1 MKFGTRLVFILILV
15 GFLPLL
21 LGGFFLFYFFEGYLK
36 ETTYSNLE
44 KITEITSFRIENFIN
59 QSITSSGLLNQ
70 NEVLTSEGSSL
81 EEIEREINKVYNYYQ
96 VFFQD
101 ITFLDREGKVV
112 ASTSKR
118 SYGRWETNPWFM
130 KAMATKEIVISDMY
144 AVSNPED
151 PIMAVFVPNLDEEG
165 QIVSFTVVQVNTEP
179 LFKDLDFKIGEDGV
193 VIVLNERGDIIF
205 HQEKK
210 NIFTKIS
217 DSYPLDENALR
228 KNGNI
233 VFDFQ
238 GKDFIASFKVIES
251 ETFNMG
257 WQLIIAQPEEEAFGF
272 LTKMAMNY
280 GFLVIVFLFPIILVS
295 FVISRKVIKPLKNLS
310 ITSKRVARGDFKA
323 RAVVYTKDEFGEL
336 ADNFN
341 KMTDD
346 LGKAKQTMQEERDVL
361 EIKVNARTK
370 ELNEMNEK
378 LEQEVESRTEQ
389 IQKKLVELE
398 KMSKL
403 MVGRELKMIELKKEL
418 QEKEGEMERL
428 KGKNTL

>member
-1 MKFGTRLVFILILV
+1 MKFGTRLSFILILV

-21 LGGFFLFYFFEGYLK
+21 IGGFFLLYFFEGYLK
-36 ETTYSNLE
+36 ETTYNNLE
-44 KITEITSFRIENFIN
+44 KINKITSLRIENFIN
-59 QSITSSGLLNQ
+59 QSIVSSSLLNQ
-70 NEVLTSEGSSL
+70 NETLISKESSV
-81 EEIEREINKVYNYYQ
+81 EEIENEINRISNYYQ

-101 ITFLDREGKVV
+101 ITSLDNEGKVV

-130 KAMATKEIVISDMY
+130 KAKATKEIVISDMY
-144 AVSNPED
+144 VVSNPED
-151 PIMAVFVPNLDEEG
+151 PMMAVFVPNIDEEG
-165 QIVSFTVVQVNTEP
+165 QIASFTVVQINMEP
-179 LFKDLDFKIGEDGV
+179 LFRDLNFKVGIGGMA
-193 VIVLNERGDIIF
+193 IILNERGDIIF
-205 HQEKK
+205 HQDKK
-210 NIFTKIS
+210 NLFTKIS
-217 DSYPLDENALR
+217 ESYPLDQNALI
-228 KNGNI
+228 KKGNLT
-233 VFDFQ
+233 FDFQ
-238 GKDFIASFKVIES
+238 EQNLVASFKIIES
-251 ETFNMG
+251 DVFDMG
-257 WQLIIAQPEEEAFGF
+257 WQLIIVQPEGEAFGF
-272 LTKMAMNY
+272 LRKMAINY
-280 GFLVIVFLFPIILVS
+280 GLLVVIFLFPIILIS
-295 FVISRKVIKPLKNLS
+295 FIISRKVVRPLKNLS

-323 RAVVYTKDEFGEL
+323 RAVLYTKDEFGEL

-378 LEQEVESRTEQ
+378 LEQEVGNRTEQ

-418 QEKEGEMERL
+418 QEKEGEIERL
-428 KGKNTL
+428 RGKNSL

>member
-1 MKFGTRLVFILILV
+1 MKFGTRLAFILITV
-15 GFLPLL
+15 GFLTLL

-44 KITEITSFRIENFIN
+44 KITEITSFRVENFIN

-70 NEVLTSEGSSL
+70 NEVLTSEESSP
-81 EEIEREINKVYNYYQ
+81 EEIEEEINKVYSYYK

-101 ITFLDREGKVV
+101 ITFLDKEGKVV

-130 KAMATKEIVISDMY
+130 KSKATKEIVISDMY
-144 AVSNPED
+144 AVSDPED
-151 PIMAVFVPNLDEEG
+151 PIMAVFVPNLNDEK

-179 LFKDLDFKIGEDGV
+179 LFRDLDFKIGEEGT
-193 VIVLNERGDIIF
+193 VIILNERGDIIF
-205 HQEKK
+205 HKDKK

-228 KNGNI
+228 KSGNL
-233 VFDFQ
+233 VFNFQ
-238 GKDFIASFKVIES
+238 GKDFVASFKVIES
-251 ETFNMG
+251 EFFDMG

-272 LTKMAMNY
+272 LNKMVINY
-280 GFLVIVFLFPIILVS
+280 GFLIIVFLFPIILIS

-323 RAVVYTKDEFGEL
+323 RAIVYTKDEFGEL

-418 QEKEGEMERL
+418 QEKEGEIERL
-428 KGKNTL
+428 KGKNPL

>member
-1 MKFGTRLVFILILV
+1 MKFGTRLAFILILV

-70 NEVLTSEGSSL
+70 NEVLTSEESSI
-81 EEIEREINKVYNYYQ
+81 EEIEQEINRVYKYYQ

-101 ITFLDREGKVV
+101 ITFLDREGRVI

-130 KAMATKEIVISDMY
+130 KAKATKEIVISDMY

-151 PIMAVFVPNLDEEG
+151 PIMAVFVPNINEEG
-165 QIVSFTVVQVNTEP
+165 QIASFTVVQINTKP
-179 LFKDLDFKIGEDGV
+179 LFKDLNFKIGEEGIV
-193 VIVLNERGDIIF
+193 LVLNERGDIIF

-217 DSYPLDENALR
+217 EEYPLEENAVR
-228 KNGNI
+228 KRGNI
-233 VFDFQ
+233 IFNFQ
-238 GKDFIASFKVIES
+238 GEDIIASFKVIES
-251 ETFNMG
+251 EVFNMG

-272 LTKMAMNY
+272 LRKMAVNY
-280 GFLVIVFLFPIILVS
+280 GFLIIVFLFPIILVS
-295 FVISRKVIKPLKNLS
+295 FIISRKVIKPLKNLS

-370 ELNEMNEK
+370 ELNEINEK
-378 LEQEVESRTEQ
+378 LEQEVGNRTEQ

-418 QEKEGEMERL
+418 QDKEGEIERL
-428 KGKNTL
+428 KGKDTL